1 VQKWLLLTLLLAT
14 PAAAQDAP
22 LVEGFAEG
30 FTFHIPDATRRIDPD
45 GAMVYAKAGGGN
57 TQIAA
62 VRQGAVPCVFIA
74 TSLNLNEG
82 VSGAPIVML
91 EETWDL
97 RGVSFEANPKHE
109 FAPPGGVYLTMKGP
123 QIQCRI
129 STGGSGGKLQRT
141 SQCGDRFEATIEEK
155 MMPAF
160 TAASAKLKSLCQW
173 KGDAAAA
180 SVYLPDPG
188 VNRRRR
194 APRRRPDITSVSAC
208 RPDSCNSAMG
218 LRRTPWRS

>member
-173 KGDAAAA
+173 K
-180 SVYLPDPG
+180 
-188 VNRRRR
+188 
-194 APRRRPDITSVSAC
+194 
-208 RPDSCNSAMG
+208 
-218 LRRTPWRS
+218 